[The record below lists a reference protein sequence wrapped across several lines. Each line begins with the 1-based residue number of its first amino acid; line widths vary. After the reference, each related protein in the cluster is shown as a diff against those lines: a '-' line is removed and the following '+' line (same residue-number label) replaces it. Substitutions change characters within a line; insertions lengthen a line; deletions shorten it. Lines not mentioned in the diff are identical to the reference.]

1 MALTVITSSNQ
12 DKKYNDNRAY
22 GYVRFETGDEMSR
35 RAKFAFITWI
45 GPGVRPLKKAKVST
59 DKSFVK
65 KIFHQF
71 GKEILADEKGELRY
85 DKILKILEAANGAE
99 YGKRRYVGTLR
110 TALTDVARIRV
121 LKRQLVH

>member
-1 MALTVITSSNQ
+1 MMTSDEVVKTLVTTTKNSPFQDYTQLDDQTTLSQTTNQLDSDYYFLLT
-12 DKKYNDNRAY
+12 
-22 GYVRFETGDEMSR
+22 
-35 RAKFAFITWI
+35 
-45 GPGVRPLKKAKVST
+45 
-59 DKSFVK
+59 
-65 KIFHQF
+65 IFQQF
-71 GKEILADEKGELRY
+71 GKEILADEKGELRH